1 MEKELFEI
9 KKDENVQIDDLFKII
24 EENISVIDLNK
35 IIYEV
40 SNSYIKSNMLELH
53 VGNIRLLSEYRKN
66 RNVKGCHESNF
77 NNKNDICIFSTP
89 IEEEYNEYMK
99 QINYFSEF
107 EELML
112 RIMLYF
118 KTTIHELIHIK
129 QDKIYDSDDS
139 IEKDLLKLGNYKNE
153 NKGLPFYID
162 FYDNCPS
169 EIMAEVNAFKITL
182 KVLEKYGDSCKNLYL
197 FMRKKYL
204 VYIINKYYQ
213 YGSNGPIIPY
223 LKLVCRCSKDDCDKF
238 LNKVGRADL
247 RVGDRVMY
255 GLGISEDEYTDI
267 VNIYADVYE
276 KIENLSGRKK

>member
-40 SNSYIKSNMLELH
+40 SNSYIKSNMLELY

-66 RNVKGCHESNF
+66 RNVKGCHERNF
-77 NNKNDICIFSTP
+77 ENKSDICVFSTP
-89 IEEEYNEYMK
+89 IEEEYNEYIE

-107 EELML
+107 EELMI

-129 QDKIYDSDDS
+129 QDKVCDSDDS

-182 KVLEKYGDSCKNLYL
+182 KVLEKYGYSCKNLYL